1 MKNGLVDGVRNFRW
15 YKMQKQ
21 RDHEL
26 HQLLVLLKLDAQRL
40 FERVKHRA
48 PEYLNVLSLK
58 RTREHFKDVFKSRY
72 YHIELTDLKK
82 CSEDVIIGLDRF
94 YSRVDNLHWYLNH
107 TQDMPM
113 MISDRV
119 YAAIKELEGLYQT
132 LTLYIDAELG
142 IGSNSHDDDDVQN
155 QDQDQ
160 NDDQAE
166 IETLGEP
173 IDIND

>member
-1 MKNGLVDGVRNFRW
+1 MK
-15 YKMQKQ
+15 KQ

-40 FERVKHRA
+40 FERIKYRA

-72 YHIELTDLKK
+72 FEMALTDLKK
-82 CSEDVIIGLDRF
+82 CSEEVIIGLDQF
-94 YSRVDNLHWYLNH
+94 YSKVDNLHWYLNH

-142 IGSNSHDDDDVQN
+142 IGE
-155 QDQDQ
+155 QDPVD
-160 NDDQAE
+160 E
-166 IETLGEP
+166 VPLEMETLGELEAL
-173 IDIND
+173 DSVEDFEEVQDS

>member
-1 MKNGLVDGVRNFRW
+1 MWWRDGPVVVAQSFRW
-15 YKMQKQ
+15 CKMKKQ

-40 FERVKHRA
+40 YERIKYRA

-72 YHIELTDLKK
+72 FEMELSDLKK
-82 CSEDVIIGLDRF
+82 CSEDVIIGLDQY

-119 YAAIKELEGLYQT
+119 YASIKELESLYQT

-142 IGSNSHDDDDVQN
+142 IGEASKDDEPEV
-155 QDQDQ
+155 
-160 NDDQAE
+160 E
-166 IETLGEP
+166 IEGLGEP
-173 IDIND
+173 LEQNN

>member
-1 MKNGLVDGVRNFRW
+1 MK
-15 YKMQKQ
+15 KQ

-40 FERVKHRA
+40 FERIKYRA

-72 YHIELTDLKK
+72 FDIELSDLKK
-82 CSEDVIIGLDRF
+82 CSEDVIIGMDKF

-142 IGSNSHDDDDVQN
+142 IGQQDVQEDLVVEEE
-155 QDQDQ
+155 QVEQVQ
-160 NDDQAE
+160 LESIDDFQ
-166 IETLGEP
+166 ET
-173 IDIND
+173 